1 MDSPSMP
8 ARQEAPS
15 RGSPG
20 MPEKV
25 QNILNQIE
33 NLFASVFGGGGV
45 DGGRDGR
52 DGVCVLLRVFYSLGP
67 AIGSNPR
74 YM

>member
-33 NLFASVFGGGGV
+33 NLFSSVFGEGVGG
-45 DGGRDGR
+45 GR

-67 AIGSNPR
+67 TIGSNPR